1 MAHTLPN
8 HYAPFMTT
16 AFVALG
22 SNLGKRQGAL
32 RSALQRLGR
41 LSQTREIVVANF
53 RETEPV
59 DCPPDAGRFINSVA
73 QLETELTAPELLRHL
88 QQIEHDLGRRR
99 SSGRRAS
106 PHAPRTIDLDLLLFG
121 DLVLSTSEIEIP
133 HPRMHE
139 RRFVLGPLAE
149 IAPNVV
155 HPRLGKTIRELLA
168 ELPPHPDT
176 PHAAYSAP
184 LHGKSP

>member
-1 MAHTLPN
+1 
-8 HYAPFMTT
+8 MTT

-73 QLETELTAPELLRHL
+73 QLETELTAPE
-88 QQIEHDLGRRR
+88 
-99 SSGRRAS
+99 
-106 PHAPRTIDLDLLLFG
+106 
-121 DLVLSTSEIEIP
+121 
-133 HPRMHE
+133 
-139 RRFVLGPLAE
+139 
-149 IAPNVV
+149 
-155 HPRLGKTIRELLA
+155 
-168 ELPPHPDT
+168 
-176 PHAAYSAP
+176 
-184 LHGKSP
+184 